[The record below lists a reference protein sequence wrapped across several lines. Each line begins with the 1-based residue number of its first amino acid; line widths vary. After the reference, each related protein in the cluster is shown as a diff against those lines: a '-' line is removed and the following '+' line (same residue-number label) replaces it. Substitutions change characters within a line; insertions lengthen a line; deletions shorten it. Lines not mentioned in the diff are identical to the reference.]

1 MEKKMIKNFIVDRVV
16 RGNMYSHKDGSLLWS
31 LNQIQSPSLSM
42 ESETV
47 DAVDAL
53 GTPIMSF
60 DRAKTCTFSAENAIF
75 DMGLLGQQVGTAVDS
90 GERIIPV
97 FESLDVKED
106 GGVITLA
113 NVPAKDYPVTFIYV
127 LENDGSLGKELM
139 EQSYY
144 EANKVEMGLPE
155 DTLTFTISEKEIQL
169 PSEIKKDSRIF
180 VSYEYVGNATYVV
193 NSAKEFPKAGKFVME
208 VLGRDVCDSTTE
220 VYAMLVLPNAKLSA
234 STEVTFETEM
244 TQGFELTAQ
253 QDYCSNNNELFVL
266 IIPED

>member
-1 MEKKMIKNFIVDRVV
+1 MIKNFIVDRVV

-75 DMGLLGQQVGTAVDS
+75 DLALLGEQVGSKAVE
-90 GERIIPV
+90 GTRIIPV
-97 FESLDVKED
+97 FESLDVTED
-106 GGVITLA
+106 GGMITLS
-113 NVPAKDYPVTFIYV
+113 NVPTDEDEDGYPVAFIYV
-127 LENDGSLGKELM
+127 LENDGSLGRELV
-139 EQSYY
+139 EESYY
-144 EANKVEMGLPE
+144 TANAEAFAEVP
-155 DTLTFTISEKEIQL
+155 LTFTISGKEIQL
-169 PSEIKKDSRIF
+169 PADIKKDSRIF
-180 VSYEYVGNATYVV
+180 VSYEYEGNATYVV
-193 NSAKEFPKAGKFVME
+193 NSAKDFPKAGKFVME
-208 VLGRDVCDSTTE
+208 VLGRDVCNSTTE

-253 QDYCSNNNELFVL
+253 QDYCSKNNELFVL

>member
-1 MEKKMIKNFIVDRVV
+1 MIKNFIVDRVV

-75 DMGLLGQQVGTAVDS
+75 DMALLGEQVGSEAVE
-90 GERIIPV
+90 GTRIIPV
-97 FESLDVKED
+97 FESHDVEAGED
-106 GGVITLA
+106 ENSRKPITLA
-113 NVPAKDYPVTFIYV
+113 NVPAVDYPVTFIYV
-127 LENDGSLGKELM
+127 LENDGSLGKQL
-139 EQSYY
+139 
-144 EANKVEMGLPE
+144 VEK
-155 DTLTFTISEKEIQL
+155 DYAEKEGYPEETLMFEIDGANITL
-169 PSEIKKDSRIF
+169 PKDVAVGSRIF
-180 VSYEYVGNATYVV
+180 VSYEYEGNATYVV

-253 QDYCSNNNELFVL
+253 QDYCSKNNELFVL

>member
-1 MEKKMIKNFIVDRVV
+1 MIKNFIVDRVV

-75 DMGLLGQQVGTAVDS
+75 DLALLGEQVGSEAVE
-90 GERIIPV
+90 GTRIIPV
-97 FESLDVKED
+97 FESIDVTAD
-106 GGVITLA
+106 GGVITLSNA
-113 NVPAKDYPVTFIYV
+113 PAEDCPVTFIYV
-127 LENDGSLGKELM
+127 LENDGSLGKQLVE
-139 EQSYY
+139 EAYY
-144 EANKVEMGLPE
+144 TANAADFAEAP
-155 DTLTFTISEKEIQL
+155 LTFTISGKEIQL
-169 PSEIKKDSRIF
+169 PADIKKDSRIF
-180 VSYEYVGNATYVV
+180 VSYEYEGNATYVV
-193 NSAKEFPKAGKFVME
+193 NSAKDFPKAGKFVME
-208 VLGRDVCDSTTE
+208 VLGRDVCDATTE

-253 QDYCSNNNELFVL
+253 QDYCSKNNELFVL